1 MELKSTQSK
10 SFSIQSIQIEK
21 GKDIKYHQI
30 QNLLKASA
38 YDGVIAGFVLDFR
51 ESNTYWINIKDFCEF
66 NDNTTK
72 KSINEQDVIEH
83 NGVLVHK
90 TKLKVNYRYDVRGLI
105 DYIVSTRGQTYAI

>member
-10 SFSIQSIQIEK
+10 SFSIQSKQIEK

-30 QNLLKASA
+30 QSLLKAST

-72 KSINEQDVIEH
+72 KSINEQNVIEH
-83 NGVLVHK
+83 NGVLIHK
-90 TKLKVNYRYDVRGLI
+90 TKLKVNYRYDVRSLI
-105 DYIVSTRGQTYAI
+105 DYIVSTRG